1 MNVRVVFMGTPVF
14 ATAVLKTL
22 IEEDYNVVAVV
33 TQPDKPIGREQKMVP
48 TPVKTLAETFDIPVL
63 QPVKIKESIDEIL
76 AYQPDMIVTCA
87 YGQMLP
93 KRLLDAPSFGCI
105 NVHAS
110 LLPKYRGGAPIHK
123 AVIEGETTTG
133 ISMMKMAVKM
143 DAGPVFAQ
151 RKVRIGMD
159 DTTEIVH
166 DRLME
171 CASICIKEDLM
182 QVIQGQAVF
191 NQQDESQVTFAY
203 NITSADE
210 RIDFSKSG
218 RMIYN
223 QIRGLI
229 SWPVAHFIIDGKK
242 CKIHQARF
250 VEGVHNYLIPTFVKC
265 VEDSMVLAVN
275 DGWLYIQQLQL
286 EGKKRTAAT
295 DFYHGIGKTWIGKE
309 ITI

>member
-1 MNVRVVFMGTPVF
+1 MNIRVVFMGTPIF
-14 ATAVLKTL
+14 ATAVLKAL
-22 IEEDYNVVAVV
+22 ADENYNVVAVV
-33 TQPDKPIGREQKMVP
+33 TQPDKPIGRDQKMMP
-48 TPVKTLAETFDIPVL
+48 TPVKILASSFGIPVL
-63 QPVKIKESIDEIL
+63 QPIKVKEAIDDIL

-93 KRLLDAPSFGCI
+93 KQLLEAPRFGCI

-123 AVIEGETTTG
+123 AVIDGQMKTG
-133 ISMMKMAVKM
+133 ISLMRMAVKM

-151 RKVRIGMD
+151 KEVLIGLD

-166 DRLME
+166 DRLMD
-171 CASICIKEDLM
+171 CASKCIKEDLM
-182 QVIQGQAVF
+182 KVIQGEAVF
-191 NQQDESQVTFAY
+191 CEQDESQVTFAY
-203 NITSADE
+203 NITSEDE
-210 RIDFSKSG
+210 KIDFKKSG

-229 SWPVAHFIIDGKK
+229 SWPVAHFVIDGKK

-250 VEGVHNYLIPTFVKC
+250 VEGKHNHSIPAFVRF
-265 VEDSMVLAVN
+265 DQDAMVLAVN
-275 DGWLYIQQLQL
+275 DGWIYIQQLQL
-286 EGKKRTAAT
+286 EGKKKTAAA

-309 ITI
+309 VDV